1 MGIRRVYVTNTG
13 CAKVGLKFFTWKRK
27 GEWCEKVCAS
37 TAAVTVF
44 SFSAY
49 LYACIPI
56 GHFSSID
63 IVFGYVI

>member
-1 MGIRRVYVTNTG
+1 VR
-13 CAKVGLKFFTWKRK
+13 KF
-27 GEWCEKVCAS
+27 VPLQQPLQ
-37 TAAVTVF
+37 F